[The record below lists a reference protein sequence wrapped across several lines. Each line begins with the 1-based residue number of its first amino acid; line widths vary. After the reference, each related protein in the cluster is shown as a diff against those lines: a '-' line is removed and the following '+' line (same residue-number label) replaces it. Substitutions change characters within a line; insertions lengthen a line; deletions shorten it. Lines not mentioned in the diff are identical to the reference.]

1 MPADQ
6 SEVKNHFIAFVVI
19 NNQLIEFDGLK
30 QGPNLIKDNCD
41 DVLRG
46 KIFIYISSILTLIFI
61 LDFPK
66 ELVLKSKED
75 SFLYIYLQIEL
86 TDGEISEMVTLMTLN
101 AL

>member
-46 KIFIYISSILTLIFI
+46 TCA
-61 LDFPK
+61 
-66 ELVLKSKED
+66 
-75 SFLYIYLQIEL
+75 
-86 TDGEISEMVTLMTLN
+86 EI
-101 AL
+101 

>member
-1 MPADQ
+1 MPVDQ

-46 KIFIYISSILTLIFI
+46 TCA
-61 LDFPK
+61 
-66 ELVLKSKED
+66 
-75 SFLYIYLQIEL
+75 
-86 TDGEISEMVTLMTLN
+86 EI
-101 AL
+101 